1 MKHGQSGDL
10 GAAAL
15 KAVAEGNRKGN
26 ACALAASA
34 AQEIALRQDFAIET
48 LVLVGFMNMFCI
60 FSPFLKLR
68 SNGQTGD
75 LGQAAVRAVAE
86 DDPADTA
93 HVLVEQPVQ
102 EKVLMNNRVTATLVQ
117 VSVFL
122 HNTSI

>member
-1 MKHGQSGDL
+1 
-10 GAAAL
+10 
-15 KAVAEGNRKGN
+15 
-26 ACALAASA
+26 
-34 AQEIALRQDFAIET
+34 
-48 LVLVGFMNMFCI
+48 MFCI

-86 DDPADTA
+86 DDPTGTA